1 MRMRVGVCVLKASRK
16 TLTTMT
22 ACNVIV
28 KNQIFIKKGFKLCL
42 QKEAG
47 NIKKKKWNIN
57 ENCTLLDAAPLQYR
71 DGKVIFFDLYTLKNA
86 VKAL

>member
-1 MRMRVGVCVLKASRK
+1 MRVGVCILNASRK

-28 KNQIFIKKGFKLCL
+28 ENQTFIKKGFKLCL

-47 NIKKKKWNIN
+47 KINKKKK
-57 ENCTLLDAAPLQYR
+57 
-71 DGKVIFFDLYTLKNA
+71 
-86 VKAL
+86 

>member
-1 MRMRVGVCVLKASRK
+1 MRMPVGVCVLKASRK

-28 KNQIFIKKGFKLCL
+28 ENQTFIKKGFKLGL

-47 NIKKKKWNIN
+47 NIKKKKN
-57 ENCTLLDAAPLQYR
+57 ET
-71 DGKVIFFDLYTLKNA
+71 
-86 VKAL
+86 